1 MNRLAIWAVFA
12 LITAAAPLNAAQTGN
27 QPDEQDMKA
36 LATANWFVPLSYGN
50 VDFEIPAGSIVE
62 KNSTM
67 LVKYPDGTFGVSMA
81 NEDGRLEQKIAFEK
95 ARMYATQYNLV
106 DPKIEKVTISGLKGA
121 KAVGQLDSHT
131 VTVLIL
137 PVDDQ
142 QLTTVVM
149 ATPER
154 KGWSDHFID
163 SLKH

>member
-1 MNRLAIWAVFA
+1 MNRFTIGAVVALMAIAM
-12 LITAAAPLNAAQTGN
+12 PMNAAQSAS

-62 KNSTM
+62 KNST
-67 LVKYPDGTFGVSMA
+67 LLAKYPDGTFGVSMA
-81 NEDGRLEQKIAFEK
+81 NEAGQLEQKIAFEK
-95 ARMYATQYNLV
+95 ARMYATQYKLE
-106 DPKIEKVTISGLKGA
+106 DPKVEKVTVDGLKGA
-121 KAVGQLDSHT
+121 KAVGKLDAHT

-137 PVDDQ
+137 AVGDQ
-142 QLTTVVM
+142 QLTSVIM

-154 KGWSDHFID
+154 ADWTSHFLD